1 MLEQSQVNTW
11 LEDFVSELKGRF
23 GERLI
28 FVGHIGSWARGEP
41 NPESDIDCLVV
52 LDKVNENDVST
63 LRNVFQGVSNTEYK
77 AGGILVSCE
86 ELDGTPP
93 FHLVQLFYH
102 GCKAVY
108 GSVEDRLTE
117 PSVEDYVTDVRLK
130 ACDNLHTARHHLLFS
145 RDLSESIPG
154 LKFNFY
160 NCFFALQNWLLVT
173 QGKFVARKNDML
185 DYLDDPDDAEVV
197 RVARDWYKLSD
208 ELSVNAQRYVE
219 LLERWGRKML
229 KKLEART
236 SG

>member
-1 MLEQSQVNTW
+1 MLGQSQVNAW
-11 LEDFVSELKGRF
+11 LGDFVTELKDRF
-23 GERLI
+23 GERLV

-52 LDKVNENDVST
+52 LDKINENDIST
-63 LRNVFQGVSNTEYK
+63 LRNIFQGMSDSESK

-86 ELDGTPP
+86 ELDGTPA

-102 GCKAVY
+102 GCKTFY
-108 GSVEDRLTE
+108 GSIEGRLTA
-117 PSVEDYVTDVRLK
+117 PSIKDYITDIRLK

-145 RDLSESIPG
+145 RDLSNSVLG

-173 QGKFVARKNDML
+173 RGEFVARKKDIS

-197 RVARDWYKLSD
+197 RVARDWYKLTD
-208 ELSVNAQRYVE
+208 DLTAHAQRYVE
-219 LLERWGRKML
+219 LLERWSRKML
-229 KKLEART
+229 KKLEDRT
-236 SG
+236 NV